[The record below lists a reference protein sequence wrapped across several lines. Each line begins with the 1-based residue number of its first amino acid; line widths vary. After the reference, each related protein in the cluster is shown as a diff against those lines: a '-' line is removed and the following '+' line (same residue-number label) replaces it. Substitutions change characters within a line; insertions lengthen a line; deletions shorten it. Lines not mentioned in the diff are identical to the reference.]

1 MGLASQVAKAGVKKA
16 AKSSSSLTDLVK
28 THSVAK
34 AKEVT
39 PQDVTEY
46 IKTTLIPKKESDK
59 NFKSKF
65 KDTAVVDEKNKPR
78 VMYHGRN
85 KDFKSFDTGN
95 VKTDTQE
102 IGTHIGTADQ
112 ANEFATR
119 EGGNVVPAYLDIK
132 NPLRLEDYGGFNS
145 GEVLEQ
151 LRKRDFDEDLINEI
165 EDIPSIVERNK
176 AVVDLIKSSG
186 YDGIVYLNKREGLN
200 LKGTDKQV
208 SSKIDELQDY
218 DDETLIKKYG
228 AKDSY
233 IIFDPAQAKSVFNKG
248 SWSGS
253 DDRLNYN
260 KGGTVNDMNKLFAE
274 GGMNDEGGTV
284 DPVSGNDVPPGS
296 LQNEVR
302 DDIDAKLSEGEFVIP
317 ADVVRYIGLERLMK
331 IRDEAKQGLSRMSEI
346 GQMGNADQVENPEA
360 LHEDEEGFD
369 SEIDDIISEVDGEQM
384 GEQKFARGGVVK
396 VPEAGKDILAKYNI
410 QRTAVTNPA
419 NDVRLLKNAAGDS
432 LYMTYFNGKPSGRI
446 PKGYSVVDA
455 NPASRMTGTTTAPT
469 GVSNP
474 TGAVSTGGVDP
485 SITRGVD
492 MPRGGSLVTPT
503 MTTEPPPETPTGT
516 TTTTGP
522 AVNAGFTGDRGQG
535 VNSFGGSIT
544 ATDTGAVSTGI
555 GGFTL
560 NPDGSVT
567 PNTIDRTVMT
577 VAGMVNP
584 ILGVATRINNALA
597 TSSAKAFSTAIGDT
611 MGANL
616 NATQPAAT
624 AGPASVGGTAGT
636 AATAASLAAADATSS
651 GKSEGAVGAASQAAA
666 DVIVRGGS
674 ADAAAQAG
682 RDAAADVVSKEA
694 ATALPASQQT
704 ATDIALGGQGG
715 SAGADSL
722 TSGAD
727 TAGRQDTG
735 GGADTTV
742 GVGNDGGN
750 IDTTVG
756 SGNDGGDE
764 GAGTGEAGVGDTGDS
779 TDVGSGEE
787 EYAGGASMTAVDA
800 LGGSFAAKPMEMLQA
815 ERKGIKVEAAK
826 GGLITRR
833 VKKTTPAQ
841 KRGIASR
848 K

>member
-1 MGLASQVAKAGVKKA
+1 MYNN
-16 AKSSSSLTDLVK
+16 
-28 THSVAK
+28 
-34 AKEVT
+34 E
-39 PQDVTEY
+39 TE
-46 IKTTLIPKKESDK
+46 
-59 NFKSKF
+59 
-65 KDTAVVDEKNKPR
+65 
-78 VMYHGRN
+78 
-85 KDFKSFDTGN
+85 
-95 VKTDTQE
+95 Q
-102 IGTHIGTADQ
+102 
-112 ANEFATR
+112 
-119 EGGNVVPAYLDIK
+119 
-132 NPLRLEDYGGFNS
+132 
-145 GEVLEQ
+145 
-151 LRKRDFDEDLINEI
+151 
-165 EDIPSIVERNK
+165 
-176 AVVDLIKSSG
+176 
-186 YDGIVYLNKREGLN
+186 
-200 LKGTDKQV
+200 
-208 SSKIDELQDY
+208 
-218 DDETLIKKYG
+218 
-228 AKDSY
+228 
-233 IIFDPAQAKSVFNKG
+233 
-248 SWSGS
+248 
-253 DDRLNYN
+253 
-260 KGGTVNDMNKLFAE
+260 LFAE
-274 GGMNDEGGTV
+274 GGMKDEGGTV
-284 DPVSGNDVPPGS
+284 DPVSGNDVPTGS

-302 DDIDAKLSEGEFVIP
+302 DDIPAQLSEGEFVIP

-331 IRDEAKQGLSRMSEI
+331 LRDEAKQGLNRMAEI

-360 LHEDEEGFD
+360 LHEGDEEFE

-396 VPEAGKDILAKYNI
+396 VPEASKDILAKYNI
-410 QRTAVTNPA
+410 QRTAITNPA

-446 PKGYSVVDA
+446 PAGYSVVDT
-455 NPASRMTGTTTAPT
+455 NPASRMVGTTPPPAT

-474 TGAVSTGGVDP
+474 TGAVSTGGVDT

-492 MPRGGSLVTPT
+492 MPRGGSLVTPIT
-503 MTTEPPPETPTGT
+503 PTEPPTETPTGT
-516 TTTTGP
+516 TTTTAP
-522 AVNAGFTGDRGQG
+522 AANAGFTGDRGQG

-584 ILGVATRINNALA
+584 LLSVAGRVNNALA
-597 TSSAKAFSTAIGDT
+597 TSSAKAFSASIADT
-611 MGANL
+611 GGTNL

-624 AGPASVGGTAGT
+624 AGPASVGGTAGA

-682 RDAAADVVSKEA
+682 RDAAAAVAGREA
-694 ATALPASQQT
+694 KVAETSSQQT

-722 TSGAD
+722 TSGAN

-735 GGADTTV
+735 GDTDTTI
-742 GVGNDGGN
+742 GVGNAGGG

-764 GAGTGEAGVGDTGDS
+764 GAGDGGIGGVGGGGVGGVGGGDESGDAEAGEQDF
-779 TDVGSGEE
+779 E
-787 EYAGGASMTAVDA
+787 GASMTAVDA

-815 ERKGIKVEAAK
+815 ERKGIRVEAAK
-826 GGLITRR
+826 GGLITKR